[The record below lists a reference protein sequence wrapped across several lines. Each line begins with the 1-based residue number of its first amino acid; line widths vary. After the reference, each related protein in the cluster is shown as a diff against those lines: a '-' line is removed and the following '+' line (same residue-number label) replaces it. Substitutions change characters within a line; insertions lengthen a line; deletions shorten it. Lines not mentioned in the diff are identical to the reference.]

1 VFFDKGTLVPLYSP
15 SNSLS
20 FFMDQ
25 TTAFQKILAFYET
38 KKRMPSVREVRDL
51 IIRNNSI
58 RQAKA
63 LVDSLVEDGLI
74 LRDKRGLLQPTT
86 HMLGIREL
94 GVVEAGFPS
103 NAEEEVADAITL
115 DEWLIKDRGSTYMLK
130 VSGESMRDAG
140 IRPGDTAL
148 VERGRQPKNN
158 DIVIACVDGKWT
170 MKYYQKTGGVVVLVP
185 ANPKFPKI
193 YPKEELHIEAVVTA
207 IIRKY

>member
-1 VFFDKGTLVPLYSP
+1 
-15 SNSLS
+15 
-20 FFMDQ
+20 MDQ
-25 TTAFQKILAFYET
+25 DLAFQKITTFYEQ

-51 IIRNNSI
+51 IIRTHSI

-63 LVDSLVEDGLI
+63 LIDTLVEDNLI
-74 LRDKRGLLQPTT
+74 LRDSRGKLQPT
-86 HMLGIREL
+86 MNMMGIREL

-115 DEWLIKDRGSTYMLK
+115 DEWLIKDRSSTYMLK
-130 VSGESMRDAG
+130 VSGESMIDAG
-140 IRPGDTAL
+140 IKPGDTAL

-170 MKYYQKTGGVVVLVP
+170 MKYYQKTGSTVVLIP

-193 YPKEELHIEAVVTA
+193 YPQEELKIEAVVTA